1 MLNSSSTSLF
11 NDETDHFEG
20 DDNRTILLS
29 PQDFN
34 KKKSIFGL
42 IFSSK
47 KKVFK
52 KLGERNSEDSEDEEF
67 RDLGKSNSIVNIIQ
81 RTLVVKKLVT
91 LSQVNKQIDYE
102 LRSKSTDFLHQIEDF
117 LKRNQKKLT

>member
-1 MLNSSSTSLF
+1 
-11 NDETDHFEG
+11 
-20 DDNRTILLS
+20 
-29 PQDFN
+29 
-34 KKKSIFGL
+34 L